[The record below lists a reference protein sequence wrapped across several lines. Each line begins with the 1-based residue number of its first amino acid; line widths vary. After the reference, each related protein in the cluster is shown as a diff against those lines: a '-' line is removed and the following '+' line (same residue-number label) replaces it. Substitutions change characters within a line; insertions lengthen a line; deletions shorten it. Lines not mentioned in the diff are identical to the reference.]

1 MSGHSK
7 WSQIK
12 HKKAIADSKKG
23 KAFGKIAQAIS
34 IAARANP
41 DPSKNLRLKGEIERA
56 RAVNMPNESIQRA
69 IRRVTDKDAAA
80 LSEIQIELIG
90 PGNSALIVH
99 AITDNS
105 NRTIGDLKKIA
116 TTFGAH
122 MAGQGAVS
130 WMFKKI
136 GTLHTSSSL
145 AEDLQLAAIDAGA
158 DDVAIDED
166 GTTITTT
173 PEAFERVKEVL
184 GVHITSSGVELT
196 ALTPIVIDASA
207 KEKLLGLLEAID
219 DLDDVQD
226 VVTNADL
233 S

>member
-23 KAFGKIAQAIS
+23 ASFGKIAQAIS
-34 IAARANP
+34 LAARANP

-56 RAVNMPNESIQRA
+56 HAMNMPNDSIQRA
-69 IRRVTDKDAAA
+69 IKRVTNKDASA

-90 PGNSALIVH
+90 PGNSALIIH

-105 NRTIGDLKKIA
+105 NRTIGDLKKLA
-116 TTFGAH
+116 MSFGAH
-122 MAGQGAVS
+122 MTQQGAVL
-130 WMFKKI
+130 WMFKRVGI
-136 GTLHTSSSL
+136 LYAPIALITIL
-145 AEDLQLAAIDAGA
+145 DAG
-158 DDVAIDED
+158 E
-166 GTTITTT
+166 
-173 PEAFERVKEVL
+173 
-184 GVHITSSGVELT
+184 
-196 ALTPIVIDASA
+196 
-207 KEKLLGLLEAID
+207 KEKLCALLEAIN